1 MSFAVEHI
9 PKASHTPPRKL
20 HSPAND
26 EVGTASLS
34 VGRAHN
40 GTLEVHSVLPDGVV
54 VGTGKYGRCL
64 VAHKHFPE
72 GSVIYRTYGALIDM
86 APAGREREGKEDP
99 PMTEKSSPCASGSRD
114 EDDGDDGDDDD
125 DSALMGTSCSE
136 GSMTTTTNDGTDNGD
151 ADADVDATTTKF
163 LLHVYGAED
172 GELVESFLL
181 DDTNSVKDYFH
192 PSEDRRQ
199 VYGFD
204 GFMNHSCSP
213 NCHAPLI
220 HRSRDFLFFETIAER
235 DIYPGDEI
243 TCDYALFDYEC
254 DGHEIAECGCGSTHC
269 RGKML
274 GFKHLTLNEKVRIMH
289 RCEEEVVDRFFED
302 NPDVVLLQRNLP
314 GGVALKD
321 DSGSN
326 TGELIAS
333 REFEAGEVVHTN
345 RVQVALALPEEEE
358 WNDDKTYIV
367 KVRDR
372 YLRLNRDEQTPCH
385 PSEHAECPGSLLRTH
400 IPAM

>member
-1 MSFAVEHI
+1 MAGFRRWITDNRRQACSHCKQSRAAQTFGFARSFVAFIVELTFQIAEPVQAERTIRSRQSRSSSMSFAVEHI

-34 VGRAHN
+34 VGRAHD

-199 VYGFD
+199 VYG
-204 GFMNHSCSP
+204 
-213 NCHAPLI
+213 L
-220 HRSRDFLFFETIAER
+220 
-235 DIYPGDEI
+235 
-243 TCDYALFDYEC
+243 
-254 DGHEIAECGCGSTHC
+254 
-269 RGKML
+269 
-274 GFKHLTLNEKVRIMH
+274 
-289 RCEEEVVDRFFED
+289 
-302 NPDVVLLQRNLP
+302 
-314 GGVALKD
+314 
-321 DSGSN
+321 
-326 TGELIAS
+326 
-333 REFEAGEVVHTN
+333 
-345 RVQVALALPEEEE
+345 
-358 WNDDKTYIV
+358 
-367 KVRDR
+367 
-372 YLRLNRDEQTPCH
+372 
-385 PSEHAECPGSLLRTH
+385 
-400 IPAM
+400 